1 MTFGTVTLTSSVGP
15 KRRMDVVSAVSLQV
29 DEGTAGSD
37 EDLSFFCLEPVSGPV
52 LTVVTV

>member
-1 MTFGTVTLTSSVGP
+1 
-15 KRRMDVVSAVSLQV
+15 MDVVSAVSLQV